1 MAYKFFD
8 KKTGWGISVIGQ
20 WAEESHKAVIEK
32 FKRMKI
38 CARFI
43 DNIWVA
49 DLAEMGLLSSKSKNV
64 KYLLCVVD
72 VFIKCAWVKL

>member
-1 MAYKFFD
+1 
-8 KKTGWGISVIGQ
+8 
-20 WAEESHKAVIEK
+20 
-32 FKRMKI
+32 MKI

-49 DLAEMGLLSSKSKNV
+49 DLAEMGLLSSMSKNV